1 MAVRRLAYSVFPR
14 VHSCVSIGSARL
26 AIAGDFVKGSA
37 SPIEGAILSGI
48 AAAES
53 IATAVGK

>member
-1 MAVRRLAYSVFPR
+1 MLPR
-14 VHSCVSIGSARL
+14 VHSCVSIGPARL
-26 AIAGDFVKGSA
+26 AIAGDFVKASV

>member
-1 MAVRRLAYSVFPR
+1 MLPR